1 MSNEATNCLSVC
13 LASGNA
19 HRAGERE
26 NGKMTRGRGGSVSGR
41 GRSKTGGS
49 KKYPRVARVNES
61 LREVIAEEIE
71 QIDDDRLFL
80 CTITGI
86 NVDPDLRHAT
96 VFFSVIDPSA
106 TDRAA
111 DTKLALEEHRSFLQK
126 AVGRELILKRTPLL
140 TFEADSGVAN
150 GAKIEAIISVMPRS
164 PEGIDYGV
172 DEDGIGGPPRSS
184 AARDEDEEEDDDD
197 DALSTD
203 PGPLGGPK

>member
-1 MSNEATNCLSVC
+1 MN
-13 LASGNA
+13 
-19 HRAGERE
+19 
-26 NGKMTRGRGGSVSGR
+26 RGRGGSAGGR

-96 VFFSVIDPSA
+96 VFFSVMDPSA
-106 TDRAA
+106 TDRAEA
-111 DTKLALEEHRSFLQK
+111 TKYALEEHRSFLQK
-126 AVGRELILKRTPLL
+126 AIGRELILKRTPLL

-150 GAKIEAIISVMPRS
+150 GAKIEALISVMPRS

-172 DEDGIGGPPRSS
+172 DEDGIGGPSRSAGS
-184 AARDEDEEEDDDD
+184 GYEDGD
-197 DALSTD
+197 DAD
-203 PGPLGGPK
+203 ADADAPGVDVAAAAGVPEEK

>member
-1 MSNEATNCLSVC
+1 MN
-13 LASGNA
+13 
-19 HRAGERE
+19 
-26 NGKMTRGRGGSVSGR
+26 RGRGGSVGGR

-71 QIDDDRLFL
+71 QIDDDRLFM
-80 CTITGI
+80 CTVTGI

-96 VFFSVIDPSA
+96 VFFSVMDPSA

-111 DTKLALEEHRSFLQK
+111 ETKLALEEHRSFLQK
-126 AVGRELILKRTPLL
+126 AIGRELILKRTPLL
-140 TFEADSGVAN
+140 TFAADSGVAN

-172 DEDGIGGPPRSS
+172 DEDGIGGPVHRSVS
-184 AARDEDEEEDDDD
+184 DNEDADDDPHD
-197 DALSTD
+197 DSATD
-203 PGPLGGPK
+203 TAATVDEK